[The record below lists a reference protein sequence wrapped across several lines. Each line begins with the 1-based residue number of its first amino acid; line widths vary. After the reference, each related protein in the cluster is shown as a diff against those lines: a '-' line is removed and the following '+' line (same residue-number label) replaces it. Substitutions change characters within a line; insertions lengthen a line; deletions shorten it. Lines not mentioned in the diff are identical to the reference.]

1 MLRHRCMIDVFCER
15 RRGERPHRKEGK
27 PTKKLHHTEFP
38 HDARHVFEVF
48 DNFDDAIEESFAL
61 CILFSESF

>member
-1 MLRHRCMIDVFCER
+1 MIDVFCER

-27 PTKKLHHTEFP
+27 PAKKLHHTEFP
-38 HDARHVFEVF
+38 HEGWHVFEVASDF
-48 DNFDDAIEESFAL
+48 SYTLEKSLAL